1 MATTFSC
8 ATACDCDRSLSSQLS
23 TVGGGGVVSFLLMRA
38 LPRVGEELVETD
50 NGHDALDSF
59 RSWLASGAQLVDRR
73 RRFGGHGRT
82 RKLLVVDPAARPNAS
97 DGWHSTTSALQRH
110 TVGGAL
116 SELEPQHRRVITL
129 AYLEGQS
136 NRQIAATLGV
146 SVTTARRRLWK
157 ALERL
162 EMYVSAAGAWLAAL
176 LVGFS
181 VYVLSRLAKF
191 TESADTAQRVAATVT
206 VGVLAAAAVGVIT
219 VIPSTTAP
227 RHGSLKAAAPAV
239 PDHQVIL
246 TPSNISAPQGIQL
259 ASLLKALGKAKKGL
273 GDAATPGA
281 PTTGGSNNRCNVL
294 IGAPPAVPIGPR
306 GAHPTGPPVNPLKG
320 GCKT

>member
-1 MATTFSC
+1 
-8 ATACDCDRSLSSQLS
+8 
-23 TVGGGGVVSFLLMRA
+23 MRA
-38 LPRVGEELVETD
+38 LPREGEEQVD
-50 NGHDALDSF
+50 AANGHDALDSV

-73 RRFGGHGRT
+73 RRFGRHGRT
-82 RKLLVVDPAARPNAS
+82 RKLLVVDPATRPNAS

-116 SELEPQHRRVITL
+116 SELDPQHRRVITL

-146 SVTTARRRLWK
+146 SVTTARRRLWA

-176 LVGFS
+176 LFGFS
-181 VYVLSRLAKF
+181 VYVLSRLAKV

-206 VGVLAAAAVGVIT
+206 VGVLAAAVVGVVT
-219 VIPSTTAP
+219 VIPSTSAP
-227 RHGSLKAAAPAV
+227 QNGLPKAAAPVA
-239 PDHQVIL
+239 PGLQVII
-246 TPSNISAPQGIQL
+246 PAVSI
-259 ASLLKALGKAKKGL
+259 
-273 GDAATPGA
+273 GA
-281 PTTGGSNNRCNVL
+281 PLGIEQAPEQQVLRNVKKHIADALVAPPTGGGSSSNGCQGL
-294 IGAPPAVPIGPR
+294 TGAPPAVPVGSR

-320 GCKT
+320 GCKNQ

>member
-1 MATTFSC
+1 
-8 ATACDCDRSLSSQLS
+8 
-23 TVGGGGVVSFLLMRA
+23 MRA
-38 LPRVGEELVETD
+38 LPREGEEQVD
-50 NGHDALDSF
+50 AANGHDALDSV

-73 RRFGGHGRT
+73 RRFGRHGRT

-116 SELEPQHRRVITL
+116 SELDPQHRRVITL

-146 SVTTARRRLWK
+146 SVATARRRLWA

-181 VYVLSRLAKF
+181 VYVLSRLAKV
-191 TESADTAQRVAATVT
+191 TQSADTAQRVAATVT

-219 VIPSTTAP
+219 VIPSTSAP
-227 RHGSLKAAAPAV
+227 LHTLPNAAAPVA
-239 PDHQVIL
+239 PGLQVIV
-246 TPSNISAPQGIQL
+246 PMVGISAPLGIGQ
-259 ASLLKALGKAKKGL
+259 APDEQVL
-273 GDAATPGA
+273 GDAKKDMADPIVAPATGDNQS
-281 PTTGGSNNRCNVL
+281 SNGCHGNL
-294 IGAPPAVPIGPR
+294 TGAPPAVPVGR
-306 GAHPTGPPVNPLKG
+306 HGAHPAGPPVNPLTG
-320 GCKT
+320 GCKNQ

>member
-1 MATTFSC
+1 MDA
-8 ATACDCDRSLSSQLS
+8 
-23 TVGGGGVVSFLLMRA
+23 G
-38 LPRVGEELVETD
+38 
-50 NGHDALDSF
+50 NGHDALDSI

-82 RKLLVVDPAARPNAS
+82 RKLLVVDPAARPNAA

-116 SELEPQHRRVITL
+116 SELDPQHRRVITL

-181 VYVLSRLAKF
+181 VYVLSRLAKL
-191 TESADTAQRVAATVT
+191 TEPADTVQRVAATVT

-219 VIPSTTAP
+219 VTPSATAP
-227 RHGSLKAAAPAV
+227 RHGTPKAAAAAPLG
-239 PDHQVIL
+239 PQVIVPAASL
-246 TPSNISAPQGIQL
+246 TAPQGVGL
-259 ASLLKALGKAKKGL
+259 TTNLNLLGEAKK
-273 GDAATPGA
+273 DAADPTA
-281 PTTGGSNNRCNVL
+281 PAGGSSANGCHGNVT
-294 IGAPPAVPIGPR
+294 GAPPGVPVGPR
-306 GAHPTGPPVNPLKG
+306 GPRPHGPPVNPPKG
-320 GCKT
+320 GCPDL

>member
-1 MATTFSC
+1 
-8 ATACDCDRSLSSQLS
+8 
-23 TVGGGGVVSFLLMRA
+23 MRA
-38 LPRVGEELVETD
+38 LPLEGEEPVD
-50 NGHDALDSF
+50 ASNGHDALDSI

-73 RRFGGHGRT
+73 RRFGRHGRT
-82 RKLLVVDPAARPNAS
+82 RKLLVVDPAARSNGS

-110 TVGGAL
+110 TVGDAL

-181 VYVLSRLAKF
+181 VYVLSRLTKV

-219 VIPSTTAP
+219 VIPSTSAP
-227 RHGSLKAAAPAV
+227 LHASPKAAAPAAPGLRV
-239 PDHQVIL
+239 
-246 TPSNISAPQGIQL
+246 NISAPQGVGQVN
-259 ASLLKALGKAKKGL
+259 K
-273 GDAATPGA
+273 DAADAIAVEAQATAGQSNRGCHGN
-281 PTTGGSNNRCNVL
+281 PT
-294 IGAPPAVPIGPR
+294 GAPPTTPVGPR
-306 GAHPTGPPVNPLKG
+306 GAGLHGPPIHPPKG
-320 GCKT
+320 GCKNN

>member
-1 MATTFSC
+1 
-8 ATACDCDRSLSSQLS
+8 
-23 TVGGGGVVSFLLMRA
+23 MRA
-38 LPRVGEELVETD
+38 LPREGEEQVD
-50 NGHDALDSF
+50 AANGHDALDSV

-73 RRFGGHGRT
+73 RRFGRHGRT

-116 SELEPQHRRVITL
+116 SELDPQHRRVITL

-146 SVTTARRRLWK
+146 SVATARRRLWK

-181 VYVLSRLAKF
+181 VYVLSRLARVV
-191 TESADTAQRVAATVT
+191 ESADTAQRVAATVT

-219 VIPSTTAP
+219 IIPSTSAP
-227 RHGSLKAAAPAV
+227 LNALPKAAAPVAPGLEVIV
-239 PDHQVIL
+239 PWA
-246 TPSNISAPQGIQL
+246 SISAAQGIEQAPDQQVL
-259 ASLLKALGKAKKGL
+259 RNAKKHIA
-273 GDAATPGA
+273 DAIVA
-281 PTTGGSNNRCNVL
+281 PTTGGGSSSNGCQRL
-294 IGAPPAVPIGPR
+294 TGAPPAVPVGSR
-306 GAHPTGPPVNPLKG
+306 SAHPTGPPVNPLKG
-320 GCKT
+320 GCKNH

>member
-1 MATTFSC
+1 
-8 ATACDCDRSLSSQLS
+8 
-23 TVGGGGVVSFLLMRA
+23 MRA
-38 LPRVGEELVETD
+38 LPREGEEQVVAG
-50 NGHDALDSF
+50 NGHDALDSV

-73 RRFGGHGRT
+73 RRFGRHGRT

-116 SELEPQHRRVITL
+116 SELDPQHRRVITL

-181 VYVLSRLAKF
+181 VYVLSRLAKL

-206 VGVLAAAAVGVIT
+206 VGVLAAAAVGVVT
-219 VIPSTTAP
+219 VIPSTSAP
-227 RHGSLKAAAPAV
+227 RHASPKAAAPVA
-239 PDHQVIL
+239 PGLHVIFPL
-246 TPSNISAPQGIQL
+246 ASIIAPQGIVQTPDQL
-259 ASLLKALGKAKKGL
+259 VRGDVKKGEADVSKPDPTVIA
-273 GDAATPGA
+273 GGGSSNGCHGNVTGA
-281 PTTGGSNNRCNVL
+281 P
-294 IGAPPAVPIGPR
+294 APVPVGPR
-306 GAHPTGPPVNPLKG
+306 GAGRHGPPVNPPKG
-320 GCKT
+320 GCKNL

>member
-1 MATTFSC
+1 
-8 ATACDCDRSLSSQLS
+8 
-23 TVGGGGVVSFLLMRA
+23 MRA
-38 LPRVGEELVETD
+38 LPREGEEQVD
-50 NGHDALDSF
+50 AANGHDALDSV

-73 RRFGGHGRT
+73 RRFGRHGRT
-82 RKLLVVDPAARPNAS
+82 RKLLVVDPATRPNAS

-116 SELEPQHRRVITL
+116 SELDPQHRRVITL

-146 SVTTARRRLWK
+146 SVTTARRRLWA

-176 LVGFS
+176 LFGFS
-181 VYVLSRLAKF
+181 VYVLSRLAKV

-206 VGVLAAAAVGVIT
+206 VGVLAAAVVGVVT
-219 VIPSTTAP
+219 VIPSTSAP
-227 RHGSLKAAAPAV
+227 QNGLPKAAAPVA
-239 PDHQVIL
+239 PGLQVIIPAVSIG
-246 TPSNISAPQGIQL
+246 TPLGIEQAPEQQVLRNVKKHI
-259 ASLLKALGKAKKGL
+259 ADALV
-273 GDAATPGA
+273 A
-281 PTTGGSNNRCNVL
+281 PPTGGGSSSNGCQGL
-294 IGAPPAVPIGPR
+294 TGAPPAVPVGSR

-320 GCKT
+320 GCKNQ

>member
-1 MATTFSC
+1 M
-8 ATACDCDRSLSSQLS
+8 R
-23 TVGGGGVVSFLLMRA
+23 VV
-38 LPRVGEELVETD
+38 PRESEDLVAAG
-50 NGHDALDSF
+50 NGHDALDSI

-73 RRFGGHGRT
+73 RRFGRHGRT
-82 RKLLVVDPAARPNAS
+82 RKLLVVDPAARPYAS
-97 DGWHSTTSALQRH
+97 DSWHSTTSALQRH

-116 SELEPQHRRVITL
+116 SELDPQHRRVITL

-146 SVTTARRRLWK
+146 SVATARRRLWK

-181 VYVLSRLAKF
+181 VYVLSRISRV

-206 VGVLAAAAVGVIT
+206 VGVLAAAAVGLIT

-227 RHGSLKAAAPAV
+227 RHGSPMAAAPGV
-239 PDHQVIL
+239 PDHQLIV
-246 TPSNISAPQGIQL
+246 TASNISAPQGIQL
-259 ASLLKALGKAKKGL
+259 ASLLKVLGKAKKGAA
-273 GDAATPGA
+273 DPATPQA
-281 PTTGGSNNRCNVL
+281 PTTGDGGSNNGCNVL
-294 IGAPPAVPIGPR
+294 IGAPPAVPVGPR
-306 GAHPTGPPVNPLKG
+306 GAHPTGPPVDPLKG
-320 GCKT
+320 GCKS

>member
-1 MATTFSC
+1 
-8 ATACDCDRSLSSQLS
+8 
-23 TVGGGGVVSFLLMRA
+23 MRA
-38 LPRVGEELVETD
+38 LPREGEEQVD
-50 NGHDALDSF
+50 AANGHDALDSV

-73 RRFGGHGRT
+73 RRFGRHGRT
-82 RKLLVVDPAARPNAS
+82 RKLLVVDPATRPNAS

-116 SELEPQHRRVITL
+116 SELDPQHRRVITL

-146 SVTTARRRLWK
+146 SVTTARRRLWA

-176 LVGFS
+176 LFGFS
-181 VYVLSRLAKF
+181 VYVLSRLAKV

-206 VGVLAAAAVGVIT
+206 VGVLAAAVVGVVT
-219 VIPSTTAP
+219 VIPSTSAP
-227 RHGSLKAAAPAV
+227 QNGLPKAAAPVA
-239 PDHQVIL
+239 PGLQVIIPAVSIGAPL
-246 TPSNISAPQGIQL
+246 GIEQAPEQQVLRNVKKHIADAIVAPPTAGGSSSNGC
-259 ASLLKALGKAKKGL
+259 KGL
-273 GDAATPGA
+273 T
-281 PTTGGSNNRCNVL
+281 
-294 IGAPPAVPIGPR
+294 GAPPAVPVGSR

-320 GCKT
+320 GCKNQ

>member
-1 MATTFSC
+1 
-8 ATACDCDRSLSSQLS
+8 
-23 TVGGGGVVSFLLMRA
+23 MRA
-38 LPRVGEELVETD
+38 LPREGEEQVD
-50 NGHDALDSF
+50 AANGHDALDSV

-73 RRFGGHGRT
+73 RRFGRHGRT

-116 SELEPQHRRVITL
+116 SELDPQHRRVITL

-181 VYVLSRLAKF
+181 VYVLSRLARVV
-191 TESADTAQRVAATVT
+191 ESTDTAQRVAATVT

-219 VIPSTTAP
+219 VIPSTSAP
-227 RHGSLKAAAPAV
+227 LRALPNAAAPV
-239 PDHQVIL
+239 VVGLQVIVP
-246 TPSNISAPQGIQL
+246 TVSISAPLGIEQ
-259 ASLLKALGKAKKGL
+259 APDQQVLGNAKKHIA
-273 GDAATPGA
+273 DAIVA
-281 PTTGGSNNRCNVL
+281 PATGGDQSSNGCHGNL
-294 IGAPPAVPIGPR
+294 TGAPPVVPVGTR
-306 GAHPTGPPVNPLKG
+306 GAHPAGPPVNPLTG
-320 GCKT
+320 GCKHQ

>member
-1 MATTFSC
+1 
-8 ATACDCDRSLSSQLS
+8 
-23 TVGGGGVVSFLLMRA
+23 MRA
-38 LPRVGEELVETD
+38 LPRESEELVD
-50 NGHDALDSF
+50 AGNGHDALDSI
-59 RSWLASGAQLVDRR
+59 RTWLASGAQLVDRR
-73 RRFGGHGRT
+73 RRFGRHGST

-97 DGWHSTTSALQRH
+97 DSWHSTTSALQRH

-116 SELEPQHRRVITL
+116 SELDPQHRRVITL

-181 VYVLSRLAKF
+181 VYVLSRLAKV

-206 VGVLAAAAVGVIT
+206 VSVLAAAAVGVIT
-219 VIPSTTAP
+219 VIPSSGAP
-227 RHGSLKAAAPAV
+227 LHASPKAAVPAAPGL
-239 PDHQVIL
+239 QVIVP
-246 TPSNISAPQGIQL
+246 TASISSSQGIEQ
-259 ASLLKALGKAKKGL
+259 APDQQVLGHAKKGAA
-273 GDAATPGA
+273 GANAPDAS
-281 PTTGGSNNRCNVL
+281 TTGSDQSTNGCHGNL
-294 IGAPPAVPIGPR
+294 TGAPPAVPVGPR
-306 GAHPTGPPVNPLKG
+306 GSHPAGPPVNPPKS
-320 GCKT
+320 GCKN

>member
-1 MATTFSC
+1 
-8 ATACDCDRSLSSQLS
+8 
-23 TVGGGGVVSFLLMRA
+23 MRA
-38 LPRVGEELVETD
+38 LPREGEEQVD
-50 NGHDALDSF
+50 AANGHDALDSV

-73 RRFGGHGRT
+73 RRFGRHGRT
-82 RKLLVVDPAARPNAS
+82 RKLLVVDPATRPNAS

-116 SELEPQHRRVITL
+116 SELDPQHRRVITL

-146 SVTTARRRLWK
+146 SVTTARRRLWA

-176 LVGFS
+176 LFGFS
-181 VYVLSRLAKF
+181 VYVLSRLAKV

-206 VGVLAAAAVGVIT
+206 VGVLAAAVVGVVT
-219 VIPSTTAP
+219 VIPSTSAP
-227 RHGSLKAAAPAV
+227 QNGLPKAAAPVA
-239 PDHQVIL
+239 PGLQVII
-246 TPSNISAPQGIQL
+246 PAVSIGAPLGIEQAPEQQVL
-259 ASLLKALGKAKKGL
+259 RNVKKHIADALV
-273 GDAATPGA
+273 A
-281 PTTGGSNNRCNVL
+281 PTTGGGSSSNGCKGL
-294 IGAPPAVPIGPR
+294 TGAPPAVPVGSR

-320 GCKT
+320 GCKNQ

>member
-1 MATTFSC
+1 
-8 ATACDCDRSLSSQLS
+8 
-23 TVGGGGVVSFLLMRA
+23 MRA
-38 LPRVGEELVETD
+38 LPREGDEQVDAD
-50 NGHDALDSF
+50 NGHDALDSV

-73 RRFGGHGRT
+73 RRFGRHGRT

-116 SELEPQHRRVITL
+116 SELDPQHRRVITL

-146 SVTTARRRLWK
+146 SVATARRRLWK

-181 VYVLSRLAKF
+181 VYVLSRLAKV

-219 VIPSTTAP
+219 VIPSTSAP
-227 RHGSLKAAAPAV
+227 LHALPKAAAPVA
-239 PDHQVIL
+239 PGLQVIV
-246 TPSNISAPQGIQL
+246 PSRSISAPQGIVQAPDEL
-259 ASLLKALGKAKKGL
+259 VFGNAKKNAP
-273 GDAATPGA
+273 DATAPTPGGRS
-281 PTTGGSNNRCNVL
+281 TNGCHGNLT
-294 IGAPPAVPIGPR
+294 GAPPAVPVGPR
-306 GAHPTGPPVNPLKG
+306 VAHPAGPPVNPLKG
-320 GCKT
+320 GCKNN